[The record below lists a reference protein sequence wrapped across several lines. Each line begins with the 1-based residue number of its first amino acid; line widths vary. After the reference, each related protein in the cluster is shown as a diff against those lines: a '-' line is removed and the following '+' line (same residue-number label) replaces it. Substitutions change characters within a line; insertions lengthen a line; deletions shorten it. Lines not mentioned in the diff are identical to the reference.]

1 MAVICLA
8 RPGEAV
14 EIDQERLR
22 ELTFPDV
29 RGPLHAY
36 TLYESAVEPVARRE
50 HLTGDRY
57 VPKERKG
64 AGVISF

>member
-1 MAVICLA
+1 MAVVCSA

-36 TLYESAVEPVARRE
+36 SLYESAVEPVVRRE
-50 HLTGDRY
+50 HHTGDRY
-57 VPKERKG
+57 VPGERKG
-64 AGVISF
+64 AGVVSF